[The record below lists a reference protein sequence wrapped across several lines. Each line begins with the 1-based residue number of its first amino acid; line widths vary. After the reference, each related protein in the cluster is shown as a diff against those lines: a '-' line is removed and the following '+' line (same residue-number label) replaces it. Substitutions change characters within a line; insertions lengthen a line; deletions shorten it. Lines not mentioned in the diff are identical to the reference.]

1 MLKIV
6 YSFNKRGFEA
16 DYWDREIRA
25 ASGERAHFIPFNHD
39 PYLDPS
45 KYVRAQLLD
54 NLYSAR
60 DRALLQM
67 YSDVEQVIRD
77 SHADALVVDNYPPYH
92 PDYLRSLPVY
102 KVLRTSDGPICAYDR
117 DFPYVHAYDHV
128 VYHSPAYS
136 ANLDM
141 AEKLHYVGAK
151 RADFWPLG
159 AFEAMYD
166 RDAKEEDLFPGQ
178 RDIDVLFIGAL
189 HLNKMPLLAKVK
201 KALGA
206 SFRLYGLAGWK
217 RNLYFNVKFGAPG
230 WVSAVR
236 FEDYVRLYRRAKIGI
251 NVHNRGDYTVGS
263 YRLFDLPAN
272 GVMQISD
279 GGRHLGAF
287 FSVGEEIIPYQD
299 ADQLIE
305 QVRYYLAHDEER
317 MTIARRGY
325 RRVMAQHRIRGRFQE
340 LATLIQEGMNGGQS
354 LADGRAGGRAKS
366 MHGG

>member
-1 MLKIV
+1 MNIV
-6 YSFNKRGFEA
+6 YSFNKQGFEA

-25 ASGERAHFIPFNHD
+25 ASGDHARFIPFNHG
-39 PYLDPS
+39 PYLDPN

-54 NLYSAR
+54 NLYSAGNP
-60 DRALLQM
+60 ALLRL
-67 YSDVEQVIRD
+67 YSGLEQVIRD
-77 SHADALVVDNYPPYH
+77 SRADALVVDNYPPYH
-92 PDYLRSLPVY
+92 PDYLRSLHVY

-136 ANLDM
+136 PALDM
-141 AEKLHYVGAK
+141 AEKLRYVGAK

-166 RDAKEEDLFPGQ
+166 THASEEDLFPGD

-189 HLNKMPLLAKVK
+189 HLSKMPFLAKVK
-201 KALGA
+201 KALGS
-206 SFRLYGLAGWK
+206 SFRLFGLAGWK

-236 FEDYVRLYRRAKIGI
+236 FEDYVPLYRRAKIGI

-287 FSVGEEIIPYQD
+287 FSVGEEIVGYQD

-305 QVRYYLAHDEER
+305 QVRYYLAHDDER
-317 MTIARRGY
+317 VAIARRGY
-325 RRVMAQHRIRGRFQE
+325 RRVMAQHRIRDRFRE
-340 LATLIQEGMNGGQS
+340 LAALIESGVPATTSSFNPRS
-354 LADGRAGGRAKS
+354 
-366 MHGG
+366 